1 MENGTLKIAL
11 ATALIVLG
19 SGVAMAKGPGGD
31 GGLPTFEEL
40 DADASGE
47 ITTEDFAALRDNR
60 FADLD
65 GNGDGSVSEAEF
77 VAAAQTKAAE
87 RAAQQFERLDADG
100 DGALSRDVLE
110 NRRGGGMGERMLS
123 RLDEDNSGG
132 VSAEEFEAGME
143 KFAER
148 RGGKRKGN
156 GRDRGHN

>member
-11 ATALIVLG
+11 ATTLIVMG
-19 SGVAMAKGPGGD
+19 AGVAVAKGPGGERA
-31 GGLPTFEEL
+31 LPTFEEL

-47 ITTEDFAALRDNR
+47 ITIEDFATLRDNR
-60 FADLD
+60 FAEMDSD
-65 GNGDGSVSEAEF
+65 GNGSVSQAEF
-77 VAAAQTKAAE
+77 VAAAESKAAE
-87 RAAQQFERLDADG
+87 RAAQRFAQLDADN

-110 NRRGGGMGERMLS
+110 SRGRGGMGERMLS

-143 KFAER
+143 KLAER
-148 RGGKRKGN
+148 RGGKRKGH